1 MALELIKGRYFSA
14 YGLLGGLGFVL
25 GIVFL
30 VITCKIKKVR
40 FSDVIYVYVWAGI
53 AAIVG
58 AKVLYL
64 LLDIKNII
72 EAFRIGGEVLI
83 NYLKAVFG
91 GGLVFYG
98 GLIGGIFGVWGAAK
112 YFRLEPRTMLSTI
125 IPTLPLAHA
134 FGRLGCHTVG
144 CCYGVEVHGHFG
156 KMYTDSLFAPNN
168 VLLFPVQL
176 TESLCDL
183 VIFVILAVMLFRTPI
198 EKMKNSNSLE
208 IYLILYPVVR
218 FILEFFRGDNV
229 RGYFLFFSTSQ
240 WISILILVSA
250 GLSILCRGRSDQHL
264 LK

>member
-58 AKVLYL
+58 AKILYL

-72 EAFRIGGEVLI
+72 EAFRFGGEVLI

-98 GLIGGIFGVWGAAK
+98 GLVGGLLGAWGAAK
-112 YFRLEPRTMLSTI
+112 YFGLDRRTMLSVA

-156 KMYTDSLFAPNN
+156 KMYTDSMFAPNN

-176 TESLCDL
+176 TESMCDL
-183 VIFVILAVMLFRTPI
+183 VIFSALVFVLFRTPAGKLK
-198 EKMKNSNSLE
+198 ESRVPEM
-208 IYLILYPVVR
+208 YLIMYPVVR
-218 FILEFFRGDNV
+218 FILEFFRGDVV
-229 RGYFLFFSTSQ
+229 RGHFLFFSTSQ
-240 WISILILVSA
+240 WISLLLIVLA
-250 GLSILCRGRSDQHL
+250 GISLLCGSKPDKKQA
-264 LK
+264 